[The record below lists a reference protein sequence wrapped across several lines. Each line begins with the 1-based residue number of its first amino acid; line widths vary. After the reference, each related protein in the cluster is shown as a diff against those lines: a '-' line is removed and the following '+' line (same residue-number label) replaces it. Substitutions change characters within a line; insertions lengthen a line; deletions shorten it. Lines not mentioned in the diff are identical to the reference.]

1 MNFNDVI
8 RVHILVH
15 RRPSRC
21 RERDTAPAFCVPV
34 NESLD
39 GVVDGVVDGVGQLLR
54 RVPGHSHFVA

>member
-21 RERDTAPAFCVPV
+21 RERDTAPAFCVLGDGGV
-34 NESLD
+34 DGD
-39 GVVDGVVDGVGQLLR
+39 GVLLR
-54 RVPGHSHFVA
+54 LVPGHSHFVA